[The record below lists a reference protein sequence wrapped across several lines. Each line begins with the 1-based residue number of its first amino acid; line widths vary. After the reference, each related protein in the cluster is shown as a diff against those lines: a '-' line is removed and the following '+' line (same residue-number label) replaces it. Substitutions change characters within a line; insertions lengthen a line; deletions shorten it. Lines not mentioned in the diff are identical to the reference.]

1 MQTMDTKHRKVEL
14 QAPADVTYLTS
25 KIRALAR
32 QKLDLHLPSQ
42 QDTTEPDELRKQ
54 VEDLVDAFV
63 AQVLSAMRHNISIN
77 GIDVVRRGVEGEEGE
92 EGIAME
98 DIEEPSVA
106 EVEEY
111 EAFDEK
117 LRGELATTT
126 QKRDNLISK
135 ISQHRRTTPALAA
148 RSFEQQFSREM
159 EELERVRTEGERLGV
174 ERAAEEVVSVD
185 GLKRKREVESN
196 WERAVEGLGRLN
208 GGLPETRARLER
220 CGDVVGYLGSEQKK
234 KKGTT

>member
-1 MQTMDTKHRKVEL
+1 MDAEHRKIEL
-14 QAPADVTYLTS
+14 QAPTDLTYLAS
-25 KIRALAR
+25 KIRTLAR

-42 QDTTEPDELRKQ
+42 HDTAEPDELRKQ

-63 AQVLSAMRHNISIN
+63 AQVLSGMRHNISIN
-77 GIDVVRRGVEGEEGE
+77 GIDVVRRCVVDGEEGE
-92 EGIAME
+92 EEIAIEGM
-98 DIEEPSVA
+98 EEPSVA

-117 LRGELATTT
+117 LRGKLAAAT
-126 QKRDNLISK
+126 QKRDDLISK

-159 EELERVRTEGERLGV
+159 EELERAGTEAERLGV
-174 ERAAEEVVSVD
+174 RGAAEEVVGVL
-185 GLKRKREVESN
+185 GLKRKREVERS

-220 CGDVVGYLGSEQKK
+220 CGDVVEYLGTGQKK
-234 KKGTT
+234 RKETT